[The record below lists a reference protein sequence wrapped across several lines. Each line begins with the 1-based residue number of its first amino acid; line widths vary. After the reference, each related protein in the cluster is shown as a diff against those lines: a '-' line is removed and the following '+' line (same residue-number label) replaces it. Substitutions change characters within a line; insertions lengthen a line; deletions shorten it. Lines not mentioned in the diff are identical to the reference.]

1 MWKWMAIAVVAAAAT
16 RAHAGWLDWLKP
28 APTNRAATVTGLNAL
43 SEDEIVRGL
52 KAALAQGARQA
63 VAQLGRPDGFL
74 KNLDVK
80 IPVPDQLRSVEKGL
94 RTLKQDRLADEFI
107 TTLNRAAEA
116 AVPEA
121 AGIFADAV
129 AQLTV
134 ADARGIL
141 TGPPDAATQYF
152 RKVGEARLTE
162 RMLPIVRQAT
172 QQAGVTAAYKNM
184 TQQAGGLTALLG
196 QPPDLDQYVTGKALD
211 GLFKLVAAEEKQI
224 RENPVARSTE
234 LLQKVFGAAPAK
246 N

>member
-1 MWKWMAIAVVAAAAT
+1 MAVQVATTA
-16 RAHAGWLDWLKP
+16 RAGWLDWLKP
-28 APTNRAATVTGLNAL
+28 AATNRTATVTGVNAL
-43 SEDEIVRGL
+43 TEDEIVRGL
-52 KAALAQGARQA
+52 KAALAQGTRQA
-63 VAQLGRPDGFL
+63 VTQLGKPDGFL

-80 IPVPDQLRSVEKGL
+80 IPVPEQLRSVEKGL
-94 RTLKQDRLADEFI
+94 RTLKQDRLADEFV

-129 AQLTV
+129 AQMSV

-141 TGPPDAATQYF
+141 TGPPDAATQFF
-152 RKVGEARLTE
+152 RKTGEARLTE
-162 RMLPIVRQAT
+162 KMLPIVRHAT

-184 TQQAGGLTALLG
+184 SQQAGGLAALLG
-196 QPPDLDQYVTGKALD
+196 QSPPDLDQYVTSKALD
-211 GLFKLVAAEEKQI
+211 GLFKRVAAEEKQI

-234 LLQKVFGAAPAK
+234 LLQKVFGAAK